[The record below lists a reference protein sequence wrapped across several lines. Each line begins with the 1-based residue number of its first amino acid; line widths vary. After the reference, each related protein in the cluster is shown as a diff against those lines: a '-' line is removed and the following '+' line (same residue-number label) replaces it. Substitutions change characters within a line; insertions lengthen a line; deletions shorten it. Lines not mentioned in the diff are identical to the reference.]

1 VVRWGDTG
9 RYEEIRGATG
19 SYGEV
24 WGDTG
29 RCGAIWGHQGGLAG
43 LSVDGVGQLRPARRT
58 LRARLVRVGVGVRVR
73 VGVRVGV
80 RVRVRVGVRLR
91 VRLRIRVKVGW
102 APPPPARRSAAPLH
116 PLYTSPYLPVSPHTS
131 ASRASQ
137 RRSSTSPL
145 YLPVSPRISPHLRLP
160 RVAAPLLLE
169 QGGVE
174 GRALAPRL
182 LRGRGRGRGRGRVRD
197 RGRGRGRM

>member
-1 VVRWGDTG
+1 MVRWGDTG

-19 SYGEV
+19 RYGEV

-29 RCGAIWGHQGGLAG
+29 RCGAIWGHRGGLAS
-43 LSVDGVGQLRPARRT
+43 LSVDGLGQLRLARRT
-58 LRARLVRVGVGVRVR
+58 LRARLVRVRVRVGVRVGVRVRVR

-91 VRLRIRVKVGW
+91 VRHRVRLRIRVKVGW
-102 APPPPARRSAAPLH
+102 APPPPARRSGAPLH
-116 PLYTSPYLPVSPHTS
+116 PLYISPYLPTSPHTP

-145 YLPVSPRISPHLRLP
+145 YLPVSPHISPHLRLP
-160 RVAAPLLLE
+160 RVAAALLLE
-169 QGGVE
+169 
-174 GRALAPRL
+174 
-182 LRGRGRGRGRGRVRD
+182 
-197 RGRGRGRM
+197 